1 MKSQYVAALDAGA
14 RVDTSFLVQSKERKI
29 ARNGSPYLDLVLR
42 DSTGSLR
49 AKLWDCDRVGLD
61 FEQDDVV
68 CVAGSLEIYQGTP
81 QLTVRKIARLAIGP
95 LDLIDYLPRTRHDP
109 DQMFSQLLDRI
120 RQLPETPLQE
130 LLLSIFTDP
139 EVAARYKLAPAAIV
153 MHHAFLG
160 GLLEHVTSLLDLAD
174 KVCEHYTWLDRSLIF
189 AGLLLHDLG
198 KVEEIAFDRSFRYT
212 TRGQLLGHITIGIEM
227 IQEKI
232 RNLPDFPPQLRD
244 KILHLVLS
252 HHGKTEFGSPKEPV
266 FPEALV
272 VHYLDDLD
280 SKLESM
286 REQYETD
293 KDRQGDWTSRSRAL
307 GRELLKVA
315 PQEGCHEGLSA
326 PATAVH
332 QRPSDS
338 PIDHAE
344 EKP

>member
-1 MKSQYVAALDAGA
+1 MKSQYVANLESGA

-29 ARNGSPYLDLVLR
+29 ARNGSAYLDLVLR
-42 DSTGSLR
+42 DSTGNLR
-49 AKLWDCDRVGLD
+49 AKIWDCDRSGLD
-61 FEQDDVV
+61 FEQGDIVSV
-68 CVAGSLEIYQGTP
+68 TGFLENYQGTP
-81 QLTVRKIARLAIGP
+81 QITVRKIAQLPFDR

-109 DQMFSQLLDRI
+109 EQMFGTVLDRI
-120 RQLPETPLQE
+120 HQIPEGPIRE
-130 LLLSIFTDP
+130 LLLAIFTDP
-139 EVAARYKLAPAAIV
+139 EISPRYKLAPAAVV

-174 KVCEHYTWLDRSLIF
+174 RVCGHYTWLDRPLIL

-198 KVEEIAFDRSFRYT
+198 KVQEISYERSFRYT

-232 RNLPDFPPQLRD
+232 RSLPDFPPQLRD

-252 HHGKTEFGSPKEPV
+252 HHGKAEFGSPKEPL

-293 KDRQGDWTSRSRAL
+293 KNRQGDWTGRSRAL
-307 GRELLKVA
+307 GRELLKVTVQDA
-315 PQEGCHEGLSA
+315 RPGILSA
-326 PATAVH
+326 SAAAVDEA
-332 QRPSDS
+332 SDEMLFK
-338 PIDHAE
+338 HAE
-344 EKP
+344 KKQ